1 MKKIILLGLV
11 ALMATN
17 YPGDVSAVSAPT
29 VEVEA
34 EVTKTDRQVVEDLV
48 SRYAPLYGVSAS
60 SMMRTLSNENDTF
73 EPCRQSGLTY
83 REGNRWGFPAGAQER
98 SFGVAQIHLP
108 DNPTV
113 TKEQACDPDFAVK
126 FMAEAFAKG
135 HQRRWSG
142 YAG

>member
-34 EVTKTDRQVVEDLV
+34 EVTKTDRQVVESLV
-48 SRYAPLYGVSAS
+48 SLYAPLYGVSAS

-83 REGNRWGFPAGAQER
+83 REGNRWGFPAGTREQ

-108 DNPTV
+108 DNPKV
-113 TKEQACDPDFAVK
+113 TKDQACDPEFSVK
-126 FMAEAFAKG
+126 FMAEAFSKG
-135 HQRRWSG
+135 HQKRWSG
-142 YAG
+142 YEG